1 MTRTSVGCFIN
12 RAFNLMKRSTQ
23 GDGVTR
29 FVRRESTCAK
39 RVKGAGPGKE
49 GNGNHLLV
57 YIYNPVFLTICNL
70 NPFSRPITKYL
81 AEVPC
86 QVRRCSCV
94 ALVELGNHIVDGLY
108 KALSIKKRSR
118 DNIVDLFFF
127 LKKYTKV
134 GRRCFAVLP
143 LYFHVKQTA
152 FLKPKAERTVEVR

>member
-1 MTRTSVGCFIN
+1 MCKKGGRGRTG
-12 RAFNLMKRSTQ
+12 
-23 GDGVTR
+23 
-29 FVRRESTCAK
+29 
-39 RVKGAGPGKE
+39 E
-49 GNGNHLLV
+49 GGERQSFLSI

-118 DNIVDLFFF
+118 DNVVDLFFF
-127 LKKYTKV
+127 
-134 GRRCFAVLP
+134 
-143 LYFHVKQTA
+143 
-152 FLKPKAERTVEVR
+152 

>member
-57 YIYNPVFLTICNL
+57 YICNPVFLTICNL

-134 GRRCFAVLP
+134 GEEMFCCSPTIFPCEANS
-143 LYFHVKQTA
+143 FSKT
-152 FLKPKAERTVEVR
+152 

>member
-1 MTRTSVGCFIN
+1 MQKGRKGQDRGRRGT
-12 RAFNLMKRSTQ
+12 ALST
-23 GDGVTR
+23 GI
-29 FVRRESTCAK
+29 
-39 RVKGAGPGKE
+39 
-49 GNGNHLLV
+49 

-118 DNIVDLFFF
+118 DNVLILFFF
-127 LKKYTKV
+127 
-134 GRRCFAVLP
+134 
-143 LYFHVKQTA
+143 
-152 FLKPKAERTVEVR
+152 